1 MNTNEITTSAT
12 ISQEEHDK
20 SRKFINLLNG
30 LMEIVF
36 NVSEKLE
43 DSEYLTLCNNLR
55 DLYHLDPTKNV
66 GQALIERMEETEV
79 VRENRLRNAMRIR
92 TKKTEILTDYEKLK
106 TDRYKRCPNC
116 SRVITKSYFAEHKR
130 SGVCIKTGSS
140 KKLSAECGECDTRRQ
155 EDLICK
161 ITAIKNKKNNN
172 NGASSSRDNQ

>member
-1 MNTNEITTSAT
+1 MNMNNNLNTSAT

-20 SRKFINLLNG
+20 SSKFIGLLNG

-43 DSEYLTLCNNLR
+43 DNEYLTLCNNLR
-55 DLYHLDPTKNV
+55 DLYQLDPTKNV
-66 GQALIERMEETEV
+66 GQALIEIIVQNEV
-79 VRENRLRNAMRIR
+79 VRENRLRTAMRIR

-155 EDLICK
+155 EDLICM
-161 ITAIKNKKNNN
+161 ITGIRYKRNNN
-172 NGASSSRDNQ
+172 KGTGSSSNN